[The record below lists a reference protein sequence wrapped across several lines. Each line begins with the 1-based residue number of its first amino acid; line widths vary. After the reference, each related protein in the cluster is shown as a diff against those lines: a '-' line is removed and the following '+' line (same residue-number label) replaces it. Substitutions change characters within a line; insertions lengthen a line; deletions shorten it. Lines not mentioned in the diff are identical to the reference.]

1 MKVNEFIEY
10 MGNNINRTIKNEQI
24 VALAKKQLD
33 VKKYI
38 SIKEKKELVDKI
50 IDKCIYYTDGT
61 FSIDGIDC
69 YMYFTMYTIDAY
81 TNLEIDDVEVAFD
94 ALSESGLL
102 PIVIGALGQEY
113 QDVNTFLNM
122 KRDEILENNSVEKQ
136 FGKFLD
142 GVLYQ
147 VDKFSGNLVDVVGKF
162 NIDKDSIMNIIKM
175 FIQQ

>member
-10 MGNNINRTIKNEQI
+10 MGSNINRTMKNEQI

-38 SIKEKKELVDKI
+38 SIKDKKELVDKI

-81 TNLEIDDVEVAFD
+81 TNLEIDDVEMAFD

-102 PIVIGALGQEY
+102 PVVIGALGQEY

-122 KRDEILENNSVEKQ
+122 KRDEILDNNSVEKQ
-136 FGKFLD
+136 IGRLFD
-142 GVLYQ
+142 DVLYK
-147 VDKFSGNLVDVVGKF
+147 VGDFSDGIIGTLNEL
-162 NIDKDSIMNIIKM
+162 NINKDTVMNIVKM
-175 FIQQ
+175 FIK